1 MILLIGF
8 AGVYMKRI
16 ILLWFIVIGLALPAR
31 AFADNE
37 LLWEKQL
44 PFQEA
49 TIHYVIKG
57 MEEGKET
64 LYVRDNGRDR
74 ATYRETIS
82 NMMGMKMA
90 NSIITIKNPDHI
102 YSYDLQKQ
110 EGFKA
115 VNPQKY
121 MMEEYNKLSRTEQEK
136 VRENAKKMGAAY
148 TEGMG
153 GTLQPNA
160 LEILGYNCDKV
171 EIMGGSTTYL
181 IHDTDVSLQTEMN
194 IMGMNLTM
202 VAEAVDKGR
211 VDDTFFQHPVGI
223 IAEVN
228 GQSDEIAKNM
238 AVQAITMLKDPE
250 SAKETLNVAPKALS
264 SGKKQMSKK
273 EREEMVEQMEQ
284 MMKELQKKPAQ

>member
-1 MILLIGF
+1 MKKNLSLWLIGIF
-8 AGVYMKRI
+8 LV
-16 ILLWFIVIGLALPAR
+16 LPAR

-49 TIHYVIKG
+49 TIRYVIKG

-64 LYVRDNGRDR
+64 LYVRDNGRHR

-90 NSIITIKNPDHI
+90 NSTITIKNPDYI

-160 LEILGYNCDKV
+160 SEILGYNCDKV

-181 IHDTDVSLQTEMN
+181 IHDTDVSLKTEMN

-211 VDDTFFQHPVGI
+211 VDDTFFQHPPGI

-250 SAKETLNVAPKALS
+250 SAKETLKVAPKALAG
-264 SGKKQMSKK
+264 GKKQMSKR
-273 EREEMVEQMEQ
+273 EREEMMDQMEQ